1 VCVSAAVGRGFGKDQ
16 GTNVATVES
25 SADAQSRYERL
36 EARLE
41 LIAVILLGLAATA
54 TAWGAFQ
61 AGQYDGQ
68 MLTAFTEANL
78 NLTDANAYYSEG
90 TQTYIEDELIFLRY
104 VEAVNEDDVEL
115 ATYLR
120 ESLMSDQLFAAIE
133 WWETDGVEFD
143 TPFVEENPN
152 YTIES
157 YVLADELAVAT
168 DESFEAGKEANK
180 TGDTYNLITV
190 LLAAALFVLGIATSF
205 KVLPVRIGLIA
216 IGATIFAGSTIWM
229 LTLPIAS

>member
-1 VCVSAAVGRGFGKDQ
+1 M
-16 GTNVATVES
+16 ATVEN
-25 SADAQSRYERL
+25 SADGQSRYGRL

-54 TAWGAFQ
+54 TAWAAFQ
-61 AGQYDGQ
+61 GGQYDGQ

-104 VEAVNEDDVEL
+104 VEATVEGDDEL
-115 ATYLR
+115 AIYMR
-120 ESLMSDQLFAAIE
+120 ESLMSDQLVAAIE
-133 WWETDGVEFD
+133 WWETEGTEFD
-143 TPFVEENPN
+143 SPFVEENPN
-152 YTIES
+152 YVIDS
-157 YVLADELAVAT
+157 YVLADELAAAT
-168 DESFEAGKEANK
+168 DEAFEAGEEANK

-205 KVLPVRIGLIA
+205 KVLPVRMGLIG
-216 IGATIFAGSTIWM
+216 IGVFIFVGSTAWM
-229 LTLPIAS
+229 LTLPVAS